1 MKLTLHSITQPLLRH
16 LKSALLVTCT
26 APLLTAC
33 MSNGTAEQNEPSGS
47 DSYII
52 HNGKIVTMAYESA
65 TQEPYPDAIW
75 IQDGI
80 IKAFGDL
87 YTLEQQ
93 AGQGVRKLDLAGKT
107 LMPGFIEPH
116 THLAFVIGLS
126 VMTDLSPCLPDPY
139 KTTYYLD
146 ESGDCPTSLQ
156 ETYNTLNDSNK
167 RISKTD
173 NSKYPVWVWGNGID
187 PSRLGNSDKNIA
199 DIRRFIN
206 NPAIEL
212 DKNVNNA
219 NAKQPVNSFEPE
231 QQSPIMLLDQSGHV
245 AYVNLRAFV
254 KSGLCSSVT
263 KCSKKQNTIST
274 GDYCPTDTSRFC
286 YNENQTG
293 GFEVYNTPDNSQL
306 NGTFTG
312 RVLESPNFVPFLQAI
327 SLSIGAE
334 PGSPFVYLS
343 EQQGMDIAP
352 YFIHRIAQT
361 GVTTLVNAGAFQSS
375 EAKFFQQLAC
385 DNKDSPNMRYRTLI
399 ATDIADSTGEDRS
412 PFEVANSLHTDT
424 WDSETDGLYGAY
436 GVKIWADG
444 STQGCSAY
452 LKDDYAKN
460 GICDG
465 ESGSSGQNYPGDKF
479 EKELGNY
486 WNNKETDRKWL
497 IQVHANGDAAI
508 EQALNAFTELQCQS
522 DNDSNTFPIT
532 LHHAT
537 VGGNPAANE
546 SAVDLIV
553 QARNEGLS
561 CKDSENCKDCDI
573 TKHRFNITV
582 SHTPAHVAYWG
593 GAFQSILDGKGHEG
607 ESDSTGRATMLDPAK
622 FEHSYDVPFS
632 LHSDMPVSPVNPLWY
647 VEQMVNRDTWFY
659 PHLAT
664 DRKEPMPYNPVAGQ
678 QNIDVYQAL
687 RGVTIVPAQQNLLD
701 EKIGTL
707 EVNKVADLVI
717 LDRNPLAEKVD
728 QIHTI
733 KPCYTF
739 VNGHSNQVYES
750 LEQTVNESQDQTV
763 CKIDNL

>member
-1 MKLTLHSITQPLLRH
+1 MKLTLPSITQPLLRH

-26 APLLTAC
+26 ASLLTAC
-33 MSNGTAEQNEPSGS
+33 MSNGTSDQIEPSGS

-80 IKAFGDL
+80 IKALGDL
-87 YTLEQQ
+87 NTLEQQ

-126 VMTDLSPCLPDPY
+126 VMTDLSPCLPEPY
-139 KTTYYLD
+139 KTTYYKD
-146 ESGDCPTSLQ
+146 DNDNFQCPTSLQ
-156 ETYNTLNDSNK
+156 ETYDTLNDSKK
-167 RISKTD
+167 RISGEPQPKL
-173 NSKYPVWVWGNGID
+173 PVWVWGNGID
-187 PSRLGNSDKNIA
+187 PSRLGNSDKNIEE
-199 DIRRFIN
+199 IRQFIN

-212 DKNVNNA
+212 NKNVNNA
-219 NAKQPVNSFEPE
+219 GAEQPINSFEPE

-254 KSGLCSSVT
+254 AAGLCHSVT
-263 KCSKKQNTIST
+263 ECSKEKNTISVNDFCPEDT
-274 GDYCPTDTSRFC
+274 GRFC
-286 YNENQTG
+286 YNAQKTG
-293 GFEVYNTPDNSQL
+293 GFEVYNTPDNNRL

-343 EQQGMDIAP
+343 EDEGMTIAP
-352 YFIHRIAQT
+352 GFIHRIAQT

-375 EAKFFQQLAC
+375 EALFFKKLAKKNQ
-385 DNKDSPNMRYRTLI
+385 DTPNMRYRTLV

-412 PFEVANSLHTDT
+412 PFEVANSLYTGT
-424 WDSETDGLYGAY
+424 WDNKTDGLYGAY

-465 ESGSSGQNYPGDKF
+465 EAGDSGKNYEYDSF
-479 EKELGNY
+479 VEELKNY
-486 WNNKETDRKWL
+486 WGENWL

-508 EQALNAFTELQCQS
+508 EQALTAFKELQTAQCQRES
-522 DNDSNTFPIT
+522 GNNTFPIT

-546 SAVDLIV
+546 SAVDLVV
-553 QARNEGLS
+553 QARNEAIPCINSHDAEL
-561 CKDSENCKDCDI
+561 KQ
-573 TKHRFNITV
+573 HLNITV

-659 PHLAT
+659 PRLAT
-664 DRKEPMPYNPVAGQ
+664 AQKEPMPYNPVAGQ

-717 LDRNPLAEKVD
+717 LDRNPLAEDVD

-739 VNGHSNQVYES
+739 VNGHSNPVYES